1 MLQHSTNK
9 PLRYALVTLATW
21 ALLGAGVASAASSSC
36 IGDVVFLMDNTGS
49 MGGMIAST
57 RNQAKKILK
66 AIAGEDAA
74 YPQFKGLD
82 VQFAVATYWGDPN
95 EYYGTA
101 LEKAQQ
107 AYKVNKQ
114 LTDDKTAVEIAM
126 GEWGACSSPGGC
138 GDDWPEANLFA
149 LHQIATEGSATDG
162 KGYSAPGTAWA
173 GKETAQSFPWYHP
186 YAPSS
191 QDTDEVFA
199 SCGYTKKGVW
209 IPGKMLDPGDGNKEK
224 DVWKVTDPTVRKSGC
239 PTGAVGWR
247 NKSARVVVWFGDAPS
262 HNTTV
267 TREETVAALNQN
279 NIIVTGINTQSE
291 GAGFDTCHRLKN
303 GDFDGG
309 YCGNSGMA
317 SVGDPTYIAAQTDG
331 TIEHDVT
338 GDKRVIDAILR
349 GVASGLAQSGSATAV
364 SFSGNTLTVDSTV
377 FIPKF
382 NAKKWSGDL
391 EAWTLDPKTGLFKSK
406 LWNAAS
412 LLDKLPDPKHRRLV
426 TYRDGKGVPFKWKK
440 IKSAQKK
447 DFRTNMAGTL
457 QSTSNGK
464 ARLNYIAGDRG
475 NEMKGK
481 NFRVRA
487 SRMSDIWHSSPVY
500 VGKPRL
506 SWISASAKLG
516 SSYLAFQ
523 KKQVKRDAMVY
534 VGSNGGMLHGF
545 DAKTGAEKL
554 AYIPGSL
561 YSSAATKGYHPLT
574 DPIYAHK
581 PVYVD
586 ATPSVSDAKLKGEW
600 KTVLVGGLGRG
611 GRGMFALD
619 VTDPNEFMSDIKAAK
634 TVLWEFSNKDDGDL
648 GFTHSKAT
656 IAYLN
661 NDKWAA
667 VFGNGPCS
675 DAATCGN
682 GEAQLFIVYLDG
694 PAGGVW
700 NKGLQYHKISTGAG
714 NTTKRNGLFAPRLV
728 DLDADGAVDFAYAGD
743 LHGNVWRFDLR
754 GKTASGWKGKALFK
768 GNSKQP
774 ITVRPTVTNAPSS
787 VTAFRS
793 SPDTPGV
800 MVLVGTGTFIEPGDK
815 ALVYDQY
822 FLGLYDSGKEISGGL
837 SGLAKQS
844 LDAKAT
850 GNNRVTQSSLVVDYS
865 TGKKSG
871 WYIELKDLGERVA
884 SPARVRH
891 GHVLFNSII
900 PDRSECSSSGVGWEW
915 LVQIGNGGS
924 AKNAQYDHN
933 GDGKVTTA
941 GDAVKDSSGE
951 TVGYAAKKVI
961 GKGLLATPSVI
972 GNRRFTPTSEVAK
985 TKDMLTTVLVTYP
998 KTSGRIS
1005 WQELQL
1011 D

>member
-1 MLQHSTNK
+1 MRTIIQRLTNK

-49 MGGMIAST
+49 MGGMISST
-57 RNQAKKILK
+57 RRQAKKILK

-82 VQFAVATYWGDPN
+82 VEFAVATYWGDPR
-95 EYYGTA
+95 EQWGTK
-101 LEKAQQ
+101 LKKAQNS
-107 AYKVNKQ
+107 YKVNKQ
-114 LTDDKTAVEIAM
+114 LTNDKAAVEISM

-138 GDDWPEANLFA
+138 GGDWEEANMFA
-149 LHQIATEGSATDG
+149 LHQIATEGGVTDG

-173 GKETAQSFPWYHP
+173 GIETGA
-186 YAPSS
+186 
-191 QDTDEVFA
+191 DTDEVYA
-199 SCGYTKKGVW
+199 SCGYTKGGVW
-209 IPGKMLDPGDGNKEK
+209 IPGKMLDPDDGNKEK

-262 HNTTV
+262 WNTTV
-267 TREETVAALNQN
+267 TREETVAVLNQN
-279 NIIVTGINTQSE
+279 NIIVTGINTQSK
-291 GAGFDTCHRLKN
+291 GSGFDTCHNLQSGSFGWWGN
-303 GDFDGG
+303 CGD
-309 YCGNSGMA
+309 SGLS

-412 LLDKLPDPKHRRLV
+412 LLDKLPNPKHRRLL
-426 TYRDGKGVPFKWKK
+426 TYRNGKGVPFNWDN
-440 IKSAQKK
+440 IDSAQQN
-447 DFRTNMAGTL
+447 DLRTSMAGAL

-464 ARLNYIAGDRG
+464 ARLDYIAGDRE

-506 SWISASAKLG
+506 SWINASAKLS

-586 ATPSVSDAKLKGEW
+586 ATPSVSDTKLKGEW

-619 VTDPNEFMSDIKAAK
+619 VTDPNEFINDAKAAK

-648 GFTHSKAT
+648 GFTHSEAT

-728 DLDADGAVDFAYAGD
+728 DLNADGTVDFAYAGD

-754 GKTASGWKGKALFK
+754 GKTASGWTGKALFN
-768 GNSKQP
+768 GDSKQP

-815 ALVYDQY
+815 ALVHDQY

-837 SGLAKQS
+837 SDLAKQS
-844 LDAKAT
+844 FDAKAT
-850 GNNRVTQSSLVVDYS
+850 GNNRVTKSSLVVDYS

-871 WYIELKDLGERVA
+871 WYIELKDLGERVV
-884 SPARVRH
+884 SPAKVRH

-941 GDAVKDSSGE
+941 GDATKDSSGE

-972 GNRRFTPTSEVAK
+972 GNLRFTPTSEVAK

-998 KTSGRIS
+998 TTSGRVS
-1005 WQELQL
+1005 WQELHL